1 MVDTLNSA
9 SDWHQCAIYKLA
21 DWAKLRVLILLFF
34 QLSCVTKNDICA
46 QMLLHKVK
54 QRNKTGVVGKF
65 YTVDVLT
72 AKNYKCSF
80 KFAKITVKK
89 LLASFLWTQCTCLY
103 LNLGLDSQSLSCDLA
118 LTVLVLVS

>member
-54 QRNKTGVVGKF
+54 QRNKTGMVGKF
-65 YTVDVLT
+65 YTVDVLAVYCT
-72 AKNYKCSF
+72 YLP
-80 KFAKITVKK
+80 KIINV
-89 LLASFLWTQCTCLY
+89 Y
-103 LNLGLDSQSLSCDLA
+103 LNLPKLL
-118 LTVLVLVS
+118 